1 MKGYSIWVYKMMQ
14 AAHKAQMWIVVI
26 TVESV
31 YQLIFE
37 RHLPDLFMVAV
48 LMAQDL
54 FLVLDW
60 LYL

>member
-1 MKGYSIWVYKMMQ
+1 MMQ
-14 AAHKAQMWIVVI
+14 AAHKARMWIVVI
-26 TVESV
+26 PVESV

>member
-1 MKGYSIWVYKMMQ
+1 MMQ

-37 RHLPDLFMVAV
+37 CHLPDLFMVAV